1 MIQFN
6 LLPDIKVEYLRAN
19 RQKHIVVLV
28 SVIAA
33 LASLAVLAGLVL
45 TVFVFQKKSISD
57 LSADIKKA
65 SSELQSTPELTKILT
80 VQNQLKALTELHND
94 KPVATRLFSYLEQST
109 PANAVNSRVL
119 VDFTQNTMILTGIS
133 DSLSTVNTYIDSLKG
148 TTYHTDQ
155 DTETEVR
162 AFSNVVLASF
172 GRDTQSASYSITLTF
187 DPIIF
192 SEVDEVVFSISAV
205 PKNGAGQ

>member
-28 SVIAA
+28 SVITA